1 MYLDANCIECLVR
14 RESVNALAQNDPEN
28 AYQYMRDVLQLLLDA
43 PEGVAAPYMMPLFN
57 DAFAKYW
64 GAGDRYADIKRKSN
78 EFMLKKVPL
87 MRRMIAESRDPL
99 LLALKLSQTGNYI
112 DFGPLAGRVCDDELD
127 TMLLKTPEN
136 PLDEAAYRRFA
147 GQLETAKRFVCVG
160 DNAGE
165 IVADTLL
172 VEVLREKY
180 PALEVT
186 YVVRGGPVLNDV
198 THEDAQAVGMDKLC
212 RVIDNGT
219 RISGTQLSMISDEL
233 RRALDEADVIL
244 SKGQANFETMCPCD
258 YNVYFMFLCKC
269 SRFEALFGVEKL
281 TGMFLPMQ
289 TMGQVPFR

>member
-28 AYQYMRDVLQLLLDA
+28 AYLYMRDVLQLLLDA
-43 PEGVAAPYMMPLFN
+43 PEGVAAPYMIPQFN

-64 GAGDRYADIKRKSN
+64 GTEDRYEDIKRKSN
-78 EFMLKKVPL
+78 DFMLKKLPL
-87 MRRMIAESRDPL
+87 MRSIIAQSDDPL
-99 LLALKLSQTGNYI
+99 KMALKFSQTGNYI
-112 DFGPLAGRVCDDELD
+112 DFGPLAGRVCDEELD
-127 TMLLKTPEN
+127 AMLLKTPEN
-136 PLDEAAYRRFA
+136 PLDETAYRRFA
-147 GQLETAKRFVCVG
+147 DQLATAKRFVCMG

-165 IVADTLL
+165 IVADVALM
-172 VEVLREKY
+172 EVLRAQL
-180 PALEVT
+180 PNLELT

-198 THEDAQAVGMDKLC
+198 TREDAKAVGIDKLC

-219 RISGTQLSMISDEL
+219 RISGTQLAYISDEL
-233 RRALDEADVIL
+233 RRTLDEADVIL

-269 SRFEALFGVEKL
+269 ARFEKLFGVPRL